1 MMKRLLERKVRKS
14 SVMRS
19 LKKQKRSSAIKKIR
33 DKFGYGCQ
41 NEVLL
46 FVSNK
51 NIYAQVVDLSNGNT
65 LCSVST
71 LVFNNKGNSR
81 NIENAKKL
89 GIELAKKCSELK
101 IQKPSFNRAEKIFHG
116 VVKALADSFYSNI

>member
-1 MMKRLLERKVRKS
+1 
-14 SVMRS
+14 MRS
-19 LKKQKRSSAIKKIR
+19 LKKQKRNSAIKKVR
-33 DKFGYGCQ
+33 NKFGYGCK

-51 NIYAQVVDLSNGNT
+51 NIYAQVVDLSSGNT

-81 NIENAKKL
+81 NIENATRL
-89 GIELAKKCSELK
+89 GIELAKKCNELK
-101 IQKPSFNRAEKIFHG
+101 IQKPSFNRVEKIFHG
-116 VVKALADSFYSNI
+116 VVKALADSFYSNM

>member
-1 MMKRLLERKVRKS
+1 
-14 SVMRS
+14 MRS
-19 LKKQKRSSAIKKIR
+19 LKGQKRSSAIKKIR
-33 DKFGYGCQ
+33 AKFGYGCK

-51 NIYAQVVDLSNGNT
+51 NIYAQVIDLTNGNT
-65 LCSVST
+65 LCAVST
-71 LVFNNKGNSR
+71 LMFDNKGNSR

-89 GIELAKKCSELK
+89 GVELAKKCNELK
-101 IQKPSFNRAEKIFHG
+101 IDRPSFNRAEKIFHG

>member
-1 MMKRLLERKVRKS
+1 
-14 SVMRS
+14 MRS
-19 LKKQKRSSAIKKIR
+19 LKKQKRNSAIKKVR
-33 DKFGYGCQ
+33 NKFGYGCK

-51 NIYAQVVDLSNGNT
+51 NIYAQVVDLSSGNT

-81 NIENAKKL
+81 NIENATRL
-89 GIELAKKCSELK
+89 GMELAKKCNELK

-116 VVKALADSFYSNI
+116 VVKALADSFYSNM

>member
-1 MMKRLLERKVRKS
+1 MMKELLERKVKRS
-14 SVMRS
+14 RVMRS
-19 LKKQKRSSAIKKIR
+19 LKKQKRSAAIKKIR
-33 DKFGYGCQ
+33 NKFGYGCQ
-41 NEVLL
+41 NEILL

-81 NIENAKKL
+81 NIANATKL
-89 GIELAKKCSELK
+89 GVELAKKCNELK

-116 VVKALADSFYSNI
+116 VVKALADSFYSNM